1 MMKSWIINLL
11 LAFSLLSLLPCCN
24 LLQGENEKTKA
35 IEGARTDDFVNSVNT
50 SEEFKALSGDP
61 LSDKF
66 NGVLS
71 VKVIWDIQSN
81 EIYYINSDKYE
92 YHYTFCKAKLDFWGE
107 LSVFNTLNYNTNPLQ
122 KYCLANINF
131 YPDLTFY
138 TIEFTSSTYYDEEQI
153 ENFVERIQTTF
164 LPINEIKLIISSDYL
179 TDMLNENKI
188 HCSYVFPD
196 EIFKSQKYQML
207 NAGRTLGRLIFL
219 DSLEKQYTKVS
230 QYDIIVIHG
239 SPIYIPPCAA
249 IITDQHQS
257 PLSHINVLSKHRMIP
272 SFVDID
278 IWKNDSL
285 KALNGKPVRLIVSPE
300 SHSIEAIYIDE
311 WNSYIQNQPSVP
323 TVKLDYNLEKK
334 DVLPISKITLSDKY
348 YVGNKAAG
356 FGELALVA
364 KRNKKLFNVPE
375 GAFVIPFYYYDEHVK
390 RQEIA
395 PLITSLLNN
404 SLLLANPD
412 SVQKQLKKI
421 RKAIKKTHISP
432 ILLQKIEAQIAVNN
446 IGKSYRFRSSSNAE
460 DIEGFSGAGLY
471 NSKTGIIGDTA
482 RSIEEAVLDVW
493 AGAWNYGAF
502 MERQVHHIDQSSMKM
517 AVLVHRNFPDEKT
530 NGVAVTANIYRSLFT
545 GFTINTQLGD
555 IDVVSP
561 PEGVMSEQM
570 LLINSI
576 NFSVDNI
583 RIVQEYITYSSLSP
597 NKPLLSKE
605 ECEQLYKALD
615 AVKTHFYWNAPW
627 ENRNSFSDYALD
639 VEFKFDKNGKL
650 YLKQV
655 RPY

>member
-1 MMKSWIINLL
+1 MKSWITKLL
-11 LAFSLLSLLPCCN
+11 VLVCLLSVVPGCN
-24 LLQGENEKTKA
+24 LLQGDKEKTAGINSLK
-35 IEGARTDDFVNSVNT
+35 TDDFVNQVIT
-50 SEEFKALSGDP
+50 AEDFKALSGDP

-71 VKVIWDIQSN
+71 VKIIWDIQSN
-81 EIYYINSDKYE
+81 SIYYINSDKYE
-92 YHYTFCKAKLDFWGE
+92 YHYTFCKEKLDFWSD

-131 YPDLTFY
+131 YPDLSHY
-138 TIEFTSSTYYDEEQI
+138 CIEFTSSTYYDSSQI
-153 ENFVERIQTTF
+153 GQFYERIQNSF
-164 LPINEIKLIISSDYL
+164 LPTAEIKLIISSNYL
-179 TDMLNENKI
+179 TDLLNEQDI
-188 HCSYVFPD
+188 YCPYIFPD

-207 NAGRTLGRLIFL
+207 NAGKTLGRLVFL
-219 DSLEKQYTKVS
+219 DSLDKQYTKVS
-230 QYDIIVIHG
+230 PFDIIVIHG

-257 PLSHINVLSKHRMIP
+257 PLSHINVLSKHRIIP
-272 SFVDID
+272 SYVDTE

-285 KALNGKPVRLIVSPE
+285 LALNGKHVSLIVSAE
-300 SHSIEAIYIDE
+300 SHSIEAIYMDE
-311 WNSYIQNQPSVP
+311 WNSYIQNQPI
-323 TVKLDYNLEKK
+323 VKTKALEYSLKENHIY
-334 DVLPISKITLSDKY
+334 PISEIRIGDKKFA
-348 YVGNKAAG
+348 GNKAAS
-356 FGELALVA
+356 FGELSLVA
-364 KRNKKLFNVPE
+364 KRNKKLFSVPE
-375 GAFVIPFYYYDEHVK
+375 GAFVIPFYYYDQHLK
-390 RQEIA
+390 HPEIA
-395 PLITSLLNN
+395 ASISKLLNN
-404 SLLLANPD
+404 DLLLSNPD
-412 SVQKQLKKI
+412 SIQKYLKKI
-421 RKAIKKTHISP
+421 RKAIKKTKISP
-432 ILLQKIEAQIAVNN
+432 SLLKAIETQISANKIGN
-446 IGKSYRFRSSSNAE
+446 SYRFRSSSNAE

-471 NSKTGIIGDTA
+471 NSKTGIVGDTA
-482 RSIEEAVLDVW
+482 RSIEEALLDVW
-493 AGAWNYGAF
+493 AGAWNYSAF

-530 NGVAVTANIYRSLFT
+530 NGVAVTANIYRSMFT

-570 LLINSI
+570 LLINSL
-576 NFSVDNI
+576 NFSVDNV

-597 NKPLLSKE
+597 SKPLLSKE

-627 ENRNSFSDYALD
+627 DNKMSYSDYALD
-639 VEFKFDKNGKL
+639 LEFKFEKNGKL